1 MKAVCVLALAGGLF
15 AVATLL
21 AGCDETGNGPEGI
34 SGLAFSFSGDLSGSY
49 LAAGTPVVGG
59 DGQPEFGSWA
69 IAAEA
74 DSLGGLVLAAFRP
87 SEEPKGDL
95 FVLQLT
101 PLAVG
106 TFTPCEANADCHG
119 RVIFGYDSGLFDQY
133 FEITSGIVTIA
144 EITDDRLHGTF
155 QFVAHDEGGAGPQV
169 ITVEDGEFDVPFVA
183 GAEESAVKRLLSGGS
198 Y

>member
-1 MKAVCVLALAGGLF
+1 MNAVRVIALTGGF

-87 SEEPKGDL
+87 SDDPSGDL

-101 PLAVG
+101 PLGVRVFA
-106 TFTPCEANADCHG
+106 PCEPNADCHG
-119 RVIFGYDSGLFDQY
+119 RVLFGYDGGSFDHY
-133 FEITSGIVTIA
+133 FEITSGSVTIA
-144 EITDDRLHGTF
+144 EIGEGRVRGTF
-155 QFVAHDEGGAGPQV
+155 QFVARDEGGTGAQV
-169 ITVEDGEFDVPFVA
+169 ITVDDGEFDVPFA
-183 GAEESAVKRLLSGGS
+183 DTAEGNAVRCMLGS
-198 Y
+198 C